1 MARWTA
7 TRRTALL
14 DFIDLCESW
23 DIDSVWVSDRI
34 AAPRPTLDPVV
45 FMAYLASRMRNMKFG
60 TSALVLPTRHPVV
73 LAKQLATLD
82 FLCKGRLLLVVGIG
96 GDDSRD
102 FEATG
107 VRKEERGKRGD
118 EAIVLMKKLWTEEQV
133 TYQGQFHSVRDLTL
147 LPRPYQKGGP
157 PVWVGGRSKAA
168 FRRAGRLADGWL
180 VSSVTPSEV
189 AAGIEAIRSH
199 AAEVGR
205 EIPEDHYGV
214 LVPYVFATTA
224 KKRLKIAGPS
234 IRRRQDI
241 PPSDYSAL
249 GTPDQ
254 VRSRIQ
260 EYIDAGATKFVMRPY
275 GPKETHSGASANS
288 CQGSYSDAADAVQ
301 CGGARRTTGLT
312 SGRKEGLCSGSWM
325 RLFLHSTQHVNELC
339 GLRSS
344 KMRQGRIKA

>member
-1 MARWTA
+1 MKVRIGISLGDG
-7 TRRTALL
+7 ALDSDSPDGL
-14 DFIDLCESW
+14 LGFIDLCERW

-34 AAPRPTLDPVV
+34 AAPRPTLDPIV
-45 FMAYLASRMRNMKFG
+45 FMAYLAARMRNMKFG

-102 FEATG
+102 FEATE

-147 LPRPYQKGGP
+147 LPRPYQNGGP

-180 VSSVTPSEV
+180 VSSVTSSEV
-189 AAGIEAIRSH
+189 AAGIEAIRGH

-214 LVPYVFATTA
+214 LVPYAFASDSHEA
-224 KKRLKIAGPS
+224 LKIAGPS

-275 GPKETHSGASANS
+275 GPKETHVEQVHILAKEVISALQTPFS
-288 CQGSYSDAADAVQ
+288 SAERV
-301 CGGARRTTGLT
+301 
-312 SGRKEGLCSGSWM
+312 E
-325 RLFLHSTQHVNELC
+325 RL
-339 GLRSS
+339 G
-344 KMRQGRIKA
+344 

>member
-1 MARWTA
+1 MKVRIGISLGDG
-7 TRRTALL
+7 ALDAGSPDGVL
-14 DFIDLCESW
+14 NFIDDCERW

-102 FEATG
+102 FDAVG

-118 EAIVLMKKLWTEEQV
+118 EAITLMKKLWNEENV
-133 TYQGQFHSVRDLTL
+133 SFEGQFYSVHDLTL

-157 PVWVGGRSKAA
+157 PIWVGGRSKAA

-180 VSSVTPSEV
+180 ASSVTTNEV
-189 AAGIEAIRSH
+189 AAGIEAIRAH

-214 LVPYVFATTA
+214 LVPFCFARDSDEA
-224 KKRLKIAGPS
+224 LRIAGPS
-234 IRRRQDI
+234 IHRRQDI
-241 PPSDYSAL
+241 SPTEYSAL
-249 GTPDQ
+249 GTPGQ
-254 VRSRIQ
+254 LRLKLKELVN
-260 EYIDAGATKFVMRPY
+260 AGATKFVMRPY
-275 GPKETHSGASANS
+275 GPEETHAEQVRLLAEEVIPALQTPFSSEERKS
-288 CQGSYSDAADAVQ
+288 
-301 CGGARRTTGLT
+301 RRG
-312 SGRKEGLCSGSWM
+312 
-325 RLFLHSTQHVNELC
+325 
-339 GLRSS
+339 
-344 KMRQGRIKA
+344 

>member
-1 MARWTA
+1 MKVRIGISLGDG
-7 TRRTALL
+7 ALDISSPDSVL
-14 DFIDLCESW
+14 EFIDDCERW

-82 FLCKGRLLLVVGIG
+82 FLCKGRLLLVVGLG
-96 GDDSRD
+96 GDDSKD

-107 VRKEERGKRGD
+107 VRKEERGKRAD

-133 TYQGQFHSVRDLTL
+133 TYHGQFYSVRDLTL
-147 LPRPYQKGGP
+147 LPRPCQNGGP

-189 AAGIEAIRSH
+189 AVGIEAIRNH

-205 EIPEDHYGV
+205 EVPEDHYGV
-214 LVPYVFATTA
+214 LVPYVFANDSEEA
-224 KKRLKIAGPS
+224 LRIGGSS

-249 GTPDQ
+249 GRPDQ

-260 EYIDAGATKFVMRPY
+260 EYIDASATKFVMRPY
-275 GPKETHSGASANS
+275 GSKETHREQVRILAKEVIPALQTPFSSAER
-288 CQGSYSDAADAVQ
+288 V
-301 CGGARRTTGLT
+301 
-312 SGRKEGLCSGSWM
+312 E
-325 RLFLHSTQHVNELC
+325 RLS
-339 GLRSS
+339 
-344 KMRQGRIKA
+344 

>member
-1 MARWTA
+1 MKIRIGI
-7 TRRTALL
+7 ALGDGAFDSESPDSVL
-14 DFIDLCESW
+14 EFIDDCERW

-82 FLCKGRLLLVVGIG
+82 FLCKGRLLLVVGLG
-96 GDDSRD
+96 GDDSKD

-107 VRKEERGKRGD
+107 VRKEERGKRAD

-133 TYQGQFHSVRDLTL
+133 TYQGQFYSVRDLTL
-147 LPRPYQKGGP
+147 LPRPCQNGGP

-168 FRRAGRLADGWL
+168 FRRGGGLADGWL

-205 EIPEDHYGV
+205 EVPEDHYGV
-214 LVPYVFATTA
+214 LVPYLFA
-224 KKRLKIAGPS
+224 KDCEESLRIAGPS

-241 PPSDYSAL
+241 PPNDYAAL
-249 GTPDQ
+249 GTPEQ
-254 VRSRIQ
+254 VRQRLK
-260 EYIDAGATKFVMRPY
+260 EYVKAGATKFVMRPY
-275 GPKETHSGASANS
+275 GPKEA
-288 CQGSYSDAADAVQ
+288 
-301 CGGARRTTGLT
+301 
-312 SGRKEGLCSGSWM
+312 
-325 RLFLHSTQHVNELC
+325 HVAKVYIFAKDL
-339 GLRSS
+339 
-344 KMRQGRIKA
+344 I